1 MEEDAQQLASRL
13 STVLSEL
20 QDVMQK
26 RKDRIEELRNQV
38 AMIEQ
43 DNDDLE
49 KRIQELIM
57 DAF

>member
-20 QDVMQK
+20 QDVMQQ
-26 RKDRIEELRNQV
+26 RKDRIEELRNHV

-43 DNDDLE
+43 ENDDLE
-49 KRIQELIM
+49 KRIQEMIM